1 MLEKSLKPM
10 LIMCVKILA
19 GAVIDAAG
27 ISVLLYPNGIITG
40 GIMGISMI
48 LNKLFSTPVGLLTIV
63 FNVPLFIVAW
73 RTQGLKFL
81 VGSLLGMGLSSV
93 LLDVF
98 SLFTTVYV
106 TSNQLLAGIIGG
118 AVSGFGMGIIY
129 SAGGSTGGVDIV
141 AKVLRRRYPYAN
153 LGSIVMVLNAV
164 VFALY
169 ALVLGK
175 YEAAMYSV
183 VTAFVSSR
191 VIDTVLYGL
200 NYSKICFIISEKGSA
215 ISESI
220 TRELH
225 RGVTVLSGRGAYS
238 GQEKTVLLCAIKKQ
252 QILELKKI
260 VRQTDPD
267 AFVIIS
273 ESRDVMGNGFQIL
286 EDKE

>member
-1 MLEKSLKPM
+1 MLVMS
-10 LIMCVKILA
+10 VKILA
-19 GAVIDAAG
+19 GAVMDAAG
-27 ISVLLYPNGIITG
+27 ISMLLYPNGMITG

-73 RTQGLKFL
+73 RTLGLKFL

-98 SLFTTVYV
+98 SLFTTIYI
-106 TSNQLLAGIIGG
+106 TGNQLLAGIIGG
-118 AVSGFGMGIIY
+118 AVSGLGMGIIY
-129 SAGGSTGGVDIV
+129 SAGGSTGGIDIV
-141 AKVLRRRYPYAN
+141 AKVLRRRYPYLN
-153 LGSIVMVLNAV
+153 LGSIVMALNAV
-164 VFALY
+164 VFAIYGL
-169 ALVLGK
+169 ALGK

-200 NYSKICFIISEKGSA
+200 DYSKICFIISEKGNE
-215 ISESI
+215 ISELI

-225 RGVTVLSGRGAYS
+225 RGVTILPGRGAYS
-238 GQEKTVLLCAIKKQ
+238 GHEKAVLLCAIKKQ

-260 VRQTDPD
+260 VRQADPD